1 MAKVLNDVHFQ
12 VDKRGESSAG
22 VILDKLALVDHTPIQ
37 PLRARALA
45 KFRSNQFIPALLD
58 LKSELHKGYLN
69 TWFCSDILL
78 QTPEKITTKLCKRRW
93 CVVCNRIRTAKLIH
107 QYKDVLD
114 AMQCRSFVTLTTNY
128 TNACTDK
135 RRLSSVVTMYG
146 KAFTRVWRRLK
157 RKHGKIVAI
166 RKTEIAYS
174 RGDGASRTGEY
185 FHPHFHLI
193 MPNDKGQANDLVNE
207 WLKEFPKANVQAQNI
222 RVADDGSQ
230 LELFKYFTK
239 LYDGGGN
246 EAPSRDVNPYGD
258 VKLSYPAKAMDTI
271 FQVMN
276 GRKIL
281 QTYGGKILNDVVMDI
296 DGEVEITPEDMDYIK
311 PRHEIW
317 QWYEPAITWTN
328 AIGECIV

>member
-1 MAKVLNDVHFQ
+1 
-12 VDKRGESSAG
+12 
-22 VILDKLALVDHTPIQ
+22 
-37 PLRARALA
+37 
-45 KFRSNQFIPALLD
+45 
-58 LKSELHKGYLN
+58 
-69 TWFCSDILL
+69 
-78 QTPEKITTKLCKRRW
+78 
-93 CVVCNRIRTAKLIH
+93 
-107 QYKDVLD
+107 
-114 AMQCRSFVTLTTNY
+114 
-128 TNACTDK
+128 
-135 RRLSSVVTMYG
+135 MYG

-166 RKTEIAYS
+166 RKTEVAYS
-174 RGDGASRTGEY
+174 RGNGMSRTGEY

-271 FQVMN
+271 FQVMD
-276 GRKIL
+276 GRQIL

-296 DGEVEITPEDMDYIK
+296 DGDVEITPEDMDYIK